1 MGMANHVGFG
11 KYSAL
16 LSTPAVRRVVVL
28 GLVIRIPLWAANI
41 ALVLHVVGHLNRSY
55 VDAGLVTGVAS
66 LALAVSGPWRG
77 RRLDR
82 RGLRATV
89 GPALVVEALCWAI
102 APWIGFW
109 PLIVLV
115 LIAGLFVVPS
125 FSIVRQVMIAAV
137 PLHQRTAAL
146 SLDAVA
152 VELSFMV
159 GPIVGVLIATSIPTP
174 LALIVCQFASI
185 GGSLCLW
192 WMNPPLQTPGGD
204 LAETRPHV
212 PFRSWITPSVV
223 TILVI
228 TLAATIVLTAE
239 DLGIVAALR
248 QAGHSSW
255 IGWELALW
263 GGGSAVG
270 GILYGAAHRHPPA
283 SWILFGL
290 GASTALVAVAP
301 NLTAFTI
308 LLAISG
314 IFCAPTITATVDHL
328 SRAVP
333 ESVRGEAIGWH
344 GSALTVGGAVA
355 APIIGAML
363 DAHGWGSGFALG
375 GGIGAAVAIAA
386 FLILRRERATQEAAA
401 SVLEVEGGEDLAGGL
416 APVERVEVQPGSTG
430 V

>member
-1 MGMANHVGFG
+1 MANHVGFG
-11 KYSAL
+11 KYADL
-16 LSTPAVRRVVVL
+16 LSTPDVRRVVVL

-41 ALVLHVVGHLNRSY
+41 ALVLHVVTHLNRSY
-55 VDAGLVTGVAS
+55 VDAGLVAGVAS
-66 LALAVSGPWRG
+66 LALAISGPWRG
-77 RRLDR
+77 RRLDQ

-89 GPALVVEALCWAI
+89 GPALIVEVVCWAI
-102 APWIGFW
+102 APWVPFW
-109 PLIVLV
+109 PLVFLV

-137 PLHQRTAAL
+137 PLKQRTAAL

-159 GPIVGVLIATSIPTP
+159 GPVVGVLIATSIPTP
-174 LALIVCQFASI
+174 IALIVCQFASI
-185 GGSLCLW
+185 GGSLVLW
-192 WMNPPLQTPGGD
+192 WINPPLQAAGAPT
-204 LAETRPHV
+204 ERSVKV
-212 PFRSWITPSVV
+212 PFRSWISPSVV
-223 TILVI
+223 MILVL
-228 TLAATIVLTAE
+228 TVASTIVLNAE

-248 QAGHSSW
+248 HAGHSSW

-283 SWILFGL
+283 SWLLLGL
-290 GASTALVAVAP
+290 GISTALVAIAP
-301 NLTAFTI
+301 NIAVFTVLLT
-308 LLAISG
+308 ISG

-344 GSALTVGGAVA
+344 GSALTVGGAIS

-363 DAHGWGSGFALG
+363 DAHGWGSGFWLG
-375 GGIGAAVAIAA
+375 GGLGAAVAVVAL
-386 FLILRRERATQEAAA
+386 LILRENRKAAEASALDVQA
-401 SVLEVEGGEDLAGGL
+401 GEDLAGGL
-416 APVERVEVQPGSTG
+416 APVERVEVQPGSAG
-430 V
+430 S